1 MIYGGA
7 GVRGASPGY
16 LNAHGNAGARR
27 NVCFRFPRWGGGRLE
42 GGTLCV
48 FCDGAVGFVSSPNL
62 CICFA
67 CVAVF
72 AFDAVFTGGAGL
84 QSA

>member
-42 GGTLCV
+42 GGDPFCV
-48 FCDGAVGFVSSPNL
+48 LRRRGGFRVEP
-62 CICFA
+62 
-67 CVAVF
+67 
-72 AFDAVFTGGAGL
+72 
-84 QSA
+84 